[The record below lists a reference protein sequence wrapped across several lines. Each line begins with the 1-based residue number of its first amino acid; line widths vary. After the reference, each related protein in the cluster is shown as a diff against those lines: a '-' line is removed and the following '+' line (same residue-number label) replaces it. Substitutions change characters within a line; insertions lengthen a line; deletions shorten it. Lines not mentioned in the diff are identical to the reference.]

1 MRFRPALI
9 AAALAASAALA
20 AEPPSSPQ
28 ADPAKGRQVA
38 TQGVPAKGV
47 PACAA
52 CHGADG
58 NSIAPANPKLAGQ
71 IPEYLAKQL
80 ANFQPGKENK
90 PAERPSSVM
99 GAFAASLSP
108 DQMRDVSAYYA
119 SQKLIPDRAK
129 DKSTIELGRKIF
141 RAGIADKAVPA
152 CAGCHGPA
160 GAGIPI
166 QYPHLAG
173 QYAEYIEVQLKAF
186 RSGERA
192 NDPNR
197 MMRTTAS
204 RLSDA
209 EIKAVADYIAG
220 LR

>member
-9 AAALAASAALA
+9 AAALAANAVLA
-20 AEPPSSPQ
+20 AEPPQQ
-28 ADPAKGRQVA
+28 ADPAKGQQLA
-38 TQGVPAKGV
+38 TQGIADKGV
-47 PACAA
+47 PACAT

-58 NSIAPANPKLAGQ
+58 NSVAPVNPKLAGQ
-71 IPEYLAKQL
+71 IPEYMAKQL
-80 ANFQPGKENK
+80 MNFRPGKDSK
-90 PAERPSSVM
+90 SAERPSAIM
-99 GAFAASLSP
+99 ATFAAALSAE
-108 DQMRDVSAYYA
+108 QMRDVSAYYA
-119 SQKLIPDRAK
+119 SQKLVPDKARNK
-129 DKSTIELGRKIF
+129 DTIELGRSIF
-141 RAGIADKAVPA
+141 RAGIAEKNVPA

-160 GAGIPI
+160 GAGVPI
-166 QYPHLAG
+166 QYPVIAG
-173 QYAEYIEVQLKAF
+173 QFGEYIESQLKAF

-204 RLSDA
+204 RLSDL